1 MITKTSTFN
10 VTVAAAALLALAG
23 CDGSSAPVEQTGFLS
38 LGISD
43 GPIDADKVCIA
54 FTGVELKEQGAPF
67 MEDVGDPNDP
77 NDVVNINL
85 IAVPGDNAAPLLSNV
100 ELPAGEYQ
108 WLRLAVNAEMGGTG
122 GTGDDPTS
130 VECVGDAS
138 YVSIG
143 GIPYNLYIPSGAES
157 GLKFVNGITIPAT
170 VPVAYTAEF
179 DLMLSMR
186 EPIVEGEDAKMRPT
200 VRLVNNIEVGTL
212 TGDVERGL
220 FEGCPAPADDSNAP
234 GPMIYVFNDGVTPN
248 AIEAAD
254 APADANDPVATAKVE
269 TLENIDGT
277 MSYDYTVGFLPEGNY
292 EAAFTCDGTDFQPPE
307 GKPAPINA
315 GEVTP
320 VPFP

>member
-1 MITKTSTFN
+1 MITHVSKLRLM
-10 VTVAAAALLALAG
+10 AAAALMALAG
-23 CDGSSAPVEQTGFLS
+23 CDSGSGPVEQTGFLS

-54 FTGVELKEQGAPF
+54 FTGVELKGQGAPF
-67 MEDVGDPNDP
+67 MVDVGEADVP
-77 NDVVNINL
+77 DVVNINL
-85 IAVPGDNAAPLLSNV
+85 ITVPGDNAAPLLSN
-100 ELPAGEYQ
+100 EEIPAGEYQ
-108 WLRLAVNAEMGGTG
+108 WLRLAVNAEVGGTG

-143 GIPYNLYIPSGAES
+143 GTPYNLYIPSGAES

-179 DLMLSMR
+179 DLMLSMK

-212 TGDVERGL
+212 TGDVDSGL
-220 FEGCPAPADDSNAP
+220 VDGCPAPADDSNAP
-234 GPMIYVFNDGVTPN
+234 GPMVFVFNDGVTPN

-254 APADANDPVATAKVE
+254 APADDNDPVATAKVE
-269 TLENIDGT
+269 TLENLDGT
-277 MSYDYTVGFLPEGNY
+277 TSYDYTVGFLPEGNY
-292 EAAFTCDGTDFQPPE
+292 EAAFTCDGTEFQPRE
-307 GKPAPINA
+307 GKPVTIRV
-315 GEVTP
+315 GEVTT